1 MLSFYVLYTNTESH
15 RWPMLC
21 YEPCK
26 WMQTSP
32 WMLHVMSY
40 IKQTSCKA
48 LYRSWILIQSQS
60 SRIWTLSVKHVCY
73 HPIEMDQDWH
83 DLLLVCR
90 PENIRIHVT
99 GNILKLEAPR
109 SSFAK
114 MSVCK
119 VSKWNVMYLFQVLT
133 MFYII
138 PVSQA
143 TFGTSDTRS
152 TGP

>member
-1 MLSFYVLYTNTESH
+1 
-15 RWPMLC
+15 
-21 YEPCK
+21 
-26 WMQTSP
+26 
-32 WMLHVMSY
+32 
-40 IKQTSCKA
+40 
-48 LYRSWILIQSQS
+48 
-60 SRIWTLSVKHVCY
+60 
-73 HPIEMDQDWH
+73 MDQDWH

-119 VSKWNVMYLFQVLT
+119 VSKSNAIYLFQVLT

-138 PVSQA
+138 PVS
-143 TFGTSDTRS
+143 
-152 TGP
+152 